1 MKTKKLSLMLLS
13 FTAMWCSLTWS
24 HGAMFK
30 DNYEYDNTNEGL
42 SAAQILALQGNKALA
57 VNQCVNGSANGY
69 PCHNVDLQAFLAK
82 ADMGGGNQNLNDI
95 WGWTDPVNG
104 DEIAIVGRTNGT
116 AFVNISDPENP
127 VHIGFLASHNNGT
140 SSWRDIKV
148 YNDHAF
154 IVADSQSTH
163 GLQIYDMRQLRNTTP
178 GSTLTETAH
187 LGGFG
192 SAHNIAIN
200 EDTGYAYIVGSNQ
213 CSGGLYMV
221 DVSSPSAPSYA
232 GCFSADGYTHDT
244 QCVNYAGPDVT
255 YQGREICVGYNEDT
269 ITIVDVTDKAN
280 PVQIS
285 RNGYSGSRYTHQG
298 WFLNDNHS
306 ILIMN
311 DELDEQGLGIN
322 TTSYIWDVSDLDNP
336 FESGRYVGPTA
347 ATDHNLYTLNNYVIE
362 TNYRAGMRILKTT
375 DIANGNLTEAAY
387 FDTIP
392 GSNSS
397 QMSGTWSNYPYFASG
412 NIVLSDIGSGLFI
425 VKPDWT
431 AIDDDTPPPIS
442 YCSASGDN
450 ASEEWIGNV
459 EVGSFSNPS
468 GSSQYS
474 DFTAMNIAMT
484 SGDNAITLTP
494 AFAGS
499 SYNEYWKI
507 WIDFDANG
515 TFDTGEEV
523 FDSGSAGSAVVN
535 GTINIPTTATGS
547 TRMRVVMRYNA
558 APSACGSF
566 NYGEVEDYTVTF
578 DGDPPPPPPTCEVEE
593 SFESGMGGWTTG
605 GSCSTGTFITGTPDQ
620 VVNGGVTTQLGG
632 AQSGSSALFTQPN
645 TGGAG
650 SDDVDGGECSAT
662 SPIYSVSSASDVSL
676 YYFHGQRDAGDDAGD
691 GFNLEVSVNGG
702 SYQTL
707 ASLGDVASNAAWTLQ
722 TFSAAAGDT
731 VQIQVRAADA
741 AAGGDLVEAGID
753 NLKICAQ

>member
-1 MKTKKLSLMLLS
+1 MLLS
-13 FTAMWCSLTWS
+13 FTGMWCSLAWS
-24 HGAMFK
+24 HGAMYK

-42 SAAQILALQGNKALA
+42 TAKQIVALSGQAIA
-57 VNQCVNGSANGY
+57 VNQCVGGTANGY
-69 PCHNVDLQAFLAK
+69 PCDKVDLQAFLAK
-82 ADMGGGNQNLNDI
+82 ADMGGGSQNLNDI

-104 DEIAIVGRTNGT
+104 NEIAIVGRTNGT

-127 VHIGFLASHNNGT
+127 VHIGFLASHNGGT
-140 SSWRDIKV
+140 SSWRDMKV

-163 GLQIYDMRQLRNTTP
+163 GLQIYDLRQLRTTTP
-178 GSTLTETAH
+178 GSTLTETGH
-187 LGGFG
+187 FNGFG

-200 EDTGYAYIVGSNQ
+200 EDSGFAYIVGSNQ

-221 DVSSPSAPSYA
+221 DVSNPSSPSYA

-244 QCVNYAGPDVT
+244 QCVNYAGPDAT
-255 YQGREICVGYNEDT
+255 YSGREICVGYNEDT
-269 ITIVDVTDKAN
+269 ITIVDVTDKSN

-306 ILIMN
+306 TLIMN
-311 DELDEQGLGIN
+311 DELDESGLGIN

-336 FESGRYVGPTA
+336 SETGRYTGPTPA
-347 ATDHNLYTLNNYVIE
+347 IDHNLYTLNNYVIE
-362 TNYRAGMRILKTT
+362 TNYRAGMRILKTD
-375 DIANGNLTEAAY
+375 DIANGNMSEVAY

-392 GSNSS
+392 GSDSA
-397 QMSGTWSNYPYFASG
+397 QFSGTWSNYPYFASG
-412 NIVLSDIGSGLFI
+412 NIVLSDIGTGLFI
-425 VKPDWT
+425 VKPDWA
-431 AIDDDTPPPIS
+431 AIDDGTPPPPPPIT
-442 YCSASGDN
+442 YCSASGNN

-459 EVGSFSNPS
+459 QVGSFSNPS

-474 DFTAMNIAMT
+474 DFTSQTINMSIGAN
-484 SGDNAITLTP
+484 SITLTP
-494 AFAGS
+494 AFGGT

-507 WIDFDANG
+507 WIDYNGDG
-515 TFDTGEEV
+515 TFGAGEEV
-523 FDSGSAGSAVVN
+523 FDSGSATSSAVT
-535 GTINIPTTATGS
+535 GTITVPNTATGS

-558 APSACGSF
+558 APSACGTF

-578 DGDPPPPPPTCEVEE
+578 DGSPPPPPACEVEE

-605 GSCSTGTFITGTPDQ
+605 GSCTTGTFTTGTPDQ

-632 AQSGSSALFTQPN
+632 AQDGSSALFTQPN
-645 TGGAG
+645 SGGAG
-650 SDDVDGGECSAT
+650 SDDVDGGECVAT
-662 SPIYSVSSASDVSL
+662 SPIYNVTAASDVSL
-676 YYFHGQRDAGDDAGD
+676 YYFHGQRDAGDDAND

-702 SYQTL
+702 SYSSL
-707 ASLGDVASNAAWTLQ
+707 ASLGDVVSNAAWTLQ
-722 TFSAAAGDT
+722 NFTAAAGDT
-731 VQIQVRAADA
+731 LQLRVRASDA
-741 AAGGDLVEAGID
+741 AGAGDLVEAGID